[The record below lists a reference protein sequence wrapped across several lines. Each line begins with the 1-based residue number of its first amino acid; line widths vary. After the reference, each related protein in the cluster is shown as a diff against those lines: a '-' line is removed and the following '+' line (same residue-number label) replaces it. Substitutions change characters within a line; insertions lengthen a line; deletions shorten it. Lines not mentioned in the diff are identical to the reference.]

1 MTMTDKRD
9 LKGLLP
15 DEVETFILS
24 FGGQRYRARQ
34 ILSWIYDKR
43 VTTFADMTNLSK
55 EFRRDLDRVARISSL
70 NEITRTVAQDGTV
83 KFLLGLDDGYS
94 IETVMIPEGRR
105 RTACISSQVGC
116 GLGCRFCVTALMGFL
131 RNLSSAEIID
141 QVLTVRRYLKAR
153 DEDVTNVVMMGM
165 GEPLLNYNNVI
176 KAVRLMQSELG
187 MAFGQRRIT
196 ISTAGYVPGIR
207 RLAKEGL
214 TLGLAISL
222 NGSHD
227 GIRGEL
233 MPINR
238 KYPIGQVLET
248 AREFYRRVGRRIT
261 FEYVL
266 IDGMTDSP
274 EDAERVARIAHA
286 VPSKVNLIPLNPG
299 ASPDMHRPPPTKIEA
314 FISVLV
320 AKHVTVTL
328 RESRGDDIYAACGQ
342 LGSTFNQG
350 QIPLSPSPFSPRV
363 SP

>member
-1 MTMTDKRD
+1 
-9 LKGLLP
+9 
-15 DEVETFILS
+15 
-24 FGGQRYRARQ
+24 
-34 ILSWIYDKR
+34 ILSWVYGKR

-55 EFRRDLDRVARISSL
+55 EFRRDLDEVARISSI
-70 NEITRTVAQDGTV
+70 NEITRTVAQDRTV
-83 KFLLGLDDGYS
+83 KFLLGLEDGLS
-94 IETVMIPEGRR
+94 IETVMIPEDRR
-105 RTACISSQVGC
+105 RTVCVSSQVGC

-131 RNLSSAEIID
+131 RNLSPAEIID
-141 QVLTVRRYLKAR
+141 QVLTVRRHLQER

-165 GEPLLNYNNVI
+165 GEPLLNYHNVV

-196 ISTAGYVPGIR
+196 ISTAGYVPGIL

-214 TLGLAISL
+214 KVGLAISL

-238 KYPIGQVLET
+238 KYPIGQVLEA
-248 AREFYRRVGRRIT
+248 AREFYQRVGRRIT

-266 IDGMTDSP
+266 IDGVTDSP
-274 EDAERVARIAHA
+274 EDAERVARIAHS
-286 VPSKVNLIPLNPG
+286 VPSKVNLIPLNLG
-299 ASPDMHRPPPTKIEA
+299 ASPDLHRSSPLEIET
-314 FISVLV
+314 FISLLV
-320 AKHVTVTL
+320 ARYVTVTL

-342 LGSTFNQG
+342 LGGTFNQG
-350 QIPLSPSPFSPRV
+350 QTPLSPSPFSPRV